1 MTPSGIEP
9 ATFRHVA
16 QCLNQLRY
24 EMEVHGKIHPSTSL
38 APGKKPGAHRIGA
51 RVKVSFSRKNI
62 FQRYLFIYMVCKR
75 QSLGYMEYSPKIL
88 FLTALD

>member
-1 MTPSGIEP
+1 
-9 ATFRHVA
+9 
-16 QCLNQLRY
+16 
-24 EMEVHGKIHPSTSL
+24 MEVHGKIHPPTSL
-38 APGKKPGAHRIGA
+38 APGKKPGAHEIVRL
-51 RVKVSFSRKNI
+51 KVSFSRKNI